1 MGTPTRERVLPP
13 RAAPRGRLR
22 HPLARMRLFELQT
35 GLGGPTPLVRAG
47 RPAAP
52 PVRLRM
58 VSRRG
63 FRRLTAALA
72 VTVVAVAGA
81 AEGSETALRVG
92 SKSFTESYVIAEIV
106 SRIAEQV
113 GEAPVERR
121 FGLGGTGIAFGALAS
136 GEIDVY
142 PEYTGTISRAILN
155 DPSLTGVPAL
165 RARLRSRGLI
175 ISEPLGFANTYALA
189 VRRDT
194 AARLGLRAISDLSRH
209 PGLTAAFDP
218 GFLNRDDGWP
228 GLQRHYGLRFT
239 AVRGM
244 EHALTYPALSS
255 GRVDVIDVF
264 STDGQ
269 LARADLV
276 VLADDRRFFPEY
288 AAVLLA
294 RASLA
299 DRLPRTWAALQ
310 QRLAGRIDNAAMA
323 RLNREVELDR
333 RTFAQAAAA
342 FLGEREAAG
351 ADIARRQ
358 LGRALMTLTVEHLV
372 LVTASLAVAIALGLP
387 LGLLAAR
394 HRLFGQIELMGI
406 GVLQTIPALAL
417 LAFMIPLFGIGRM
430 PALVALCLYALLPIV
445 RNTYAGVSSLDRQ
458 LLDMA
463 AVMRLNGW
471 QRLAWIE
478 LPLAAVTIM
487 AGIKTA
493 AVLTVGT
500 ATLAAFIGGGGYGT
514 LIVTGLALND
524 VPTILAGAIPA
535 AVMALAIHVAFEAL
549 DRLVVPRPL
558 RGAFGIAR

>member
-1 MGTPTRERVLPP
+1 M
-13 RAAPRGRLR
+13 ASWHHRLGAI
-22 HPLARMRLFELQT
+22 L
-35 GLGGPTPLVRAG
+35 
-47 RPAAP
+47 
-52 PVRLRM
+52 
-58 VSRRG
+58 
-63 FRRLTAALA
+63 
-72 VTVVAVAGA
+72 VVAAATLAGTGDGGA
-81 AEGSETALRVG
+81 TPVRVG
-92 SKSFTESYVIAEIV
+92 SKSFTESYLIAEIV
-106 SRIAEQV
+106 ARIAEQV

-121 FGLGGTGIAFGALAS
+121 FGLGGTGMVYGALAG
-136 GEIDVY
+136 GEIDLY
-142 PEYTGTISRAILN
+142 PEYTGTISRAILK
-155 DPSLTGVPAL
+155 DSSVTTVPAL
-165 RARLRSRGLI
+165 RARIRPRGLI
-175 ISEPLGFANTYALA
+175 ISDPLGFANTYALA

-194 AARLGLRAISDLSRH
+194 AARLGLRRISDLDRH
-209 PGLTAAFDP
+209 PRLTAAFDP
-218 GFLNRDDGWP
+218 GFLDRDDGWP
-228 GLQRHYGLRFT
+228 GLQHHYGLRLA

-244 EHALTYPALSS
+244 EHALTYPALIS

-269 LARADLV
+269 LARTDLV
-276 VLADDRRFFPEY
+276 VLTDDRRFFPDY
-288 AAVLLA
+288 AAALLA

-299 DRLPRTWAALQ
+299 ARLPRTWAALQ
-310 QRLAGRIDNAAMA
+310 QRLGGRIDNATMA
-323 RLNREVELDR
+323 RLNAEVELDR

-342 FLGEREAAG
+342 FLGEREAADAG
-351 ADIARRQ
+351 TARRR
-358 LGRALMTLTVEHLV
+358 LGRDLATRTVEHLV
-372 LVTASLAVAIALGLP
+372 LVAASLAVAIAVGLP

-394 HRLFGQIELMGI
+394 HRFLGQIELMGI
-406 GVLQTIPALAL
+406 SVLQTVPALAL
-417 LAFMIPLFGIGRM
+417 LAFMIPLFGIGRV

-463 AVMRLNGW
+463 AVMGLSGR

-535 AVMALAIHVAFEAL
+535 ALMALAIHVAFEAL

-558 RGAFGIAR
+558 RGSPGRAR

>member
-1 MGTPTRERVLPP
+1 MASG
-13 RAAPRGRLR
+13 LR
-22 HPLARMRLFELQT
+22 R
-35 GLGGPTPLVRAG
+35 LGGLLLAAVAALAG
-47 RPAAP
+47 TTEGAAP
-52 PVRLRM
+52 PV
-58 VSRRG
+58 
-63 FRRLTAALA
+63 
-72 VTVVAVAGA
+72 
-81 AEGSETALRVG
+81 RVG

-106 SRIAEQV
+106 ARIAEQV

-121 FGLGGTGIAFGALAS
+121 FGLGGTGIVYGALAS

-155 DPSLTGVPAL
+155 DPSVTEMPTL
-165 RARLRSRGLI
+165 RARMQSRGLI

-189 VRRDT
+189 VSRDT
-194 AARLGLRAISDLSRH
+194 AARLSLRAISDLGRY

-218 GFLNRDDGWP
+218 GFLDRDDGWP
-228 GLQRHYGLRFT
+228 GLQRHYGLRLA

-244 EHALTYPALSS
+244 EHALTYPALTS

-269 LARADLV
+269 LARADLL
-276 VLADDRRFFPEY
+276 VLADDRRFFPDY

-299 DRLPRTWAALQ
+299 ERLPRTWAALE
-310 QRLAGRIDNAAMA
+310 QRIGGRIDNATMA
-323 RLNREVELDR
+323 RLNAEVELDR

-342 FLGEREAAG
+342 FLGEREGAG
-351 ADIARRQ
+351 AGTARRH
-358 LGRALMTLTVEHLV
+358 LARDLVTLTVEHLV
-372 LVTASLAVAIALGLP
+372 LVGASLAVAIALGIP

-394 HRLFGQIELMGI
+394 RRLFGQIELMGI

-417 LAFMIPLFGIGRM
+417 LAFMIPLFGIGRV

-463 AVMRLNGW
+463 AVMRLSGW

-500 ATLAAFIGGGGYGT
+500 ATLAAFVGGGGYGT

-535 AVMALAIHVAFEAL
+535 ALMALAIHVGFEAL

-558 RGAFGIAR
+558 RGSPATAR

>member
-1 MGTPTRERVLPP
+1 MASRWGRLAWLLVAGMTMLAGTAEGG
-13 RAAPRGRLR
+13 AAP
-22 HPLARMRLFELQT
+22 
-35 GLGGPTPLVRAG
+35 V
-47 RPAAP
+47 
-52 PVRLRM
+52 
-58 VSRRG
+58 
-63 FRRLTAALA
+63 
-72 VTVVAVAGA
+72 
-81 AEGSETALRVG
+81 RVG

-106 SRIAEQV
+106 ARIVAEV

-121 FGLGGTGIAFGALAS
+121 FGLGGTGIVYGALVS

-142 PEYTGTISRAILN
+142 AEYTGTISRAILN
-155 DPSLTGVPAL
+155 DPTVTDVPAL
-165 RARLRSRGLI
+165 RARTRARGLI

-194 AARLGLRAISDLSRH
+194 AARLGLRAISDLARH
-209 PGLTAAFDP
+209 PALTAAFDP
-218 GFLNRDDGWP
+218 GFLDRDDGWP
-228 GLQRHYGLRFT
+228 GLQRHYGLHLA

-244 EHALTYPALSS
+244 EHALTYPALTS

-269 LARADLV
+269 LARADVV
-276 VLADDRRFFPEY
+276 VLADDGHFFPDY

-299 DRLPRTWAALQ
+299 DRLPRTWAALER
-310 QRLAGRIDNAAMA
+310 RLRGRIDNATMA
-323 RLNREVELDR
+323 RLNAQVELDR
-333 RTFAQAAAA
+333 RSFAEAAAA
-342 FLGEREAAG
+342 FLGERDAG
-351 ADIARRQ
+351 GARTVGPG
-358 LGRALMTLTVEHLV
+358 LGRNLVTLTVEHLV
-372 LVTASLAVAIALGLP
+372 LVGASLVAAIALGLP

-394 HRLFGQIELMGI
+394 RRLLGQIELMGVS
-406 GVLQTIPALAL
+406 VLQTIPALAL
-417 LAFMIPLFGIGRM
+417 LAFMIPLLGIGRM

-445 RNTYAGVSSLDRQ
+445 RNTYAGISSLDRQ

-463 AVMRLNGW
+463 TVMRLNGW

-524 VPTILAGAIPA
+524 VPMILAGAVPA
-535 AVMALAIHVAFEAL
+535 ALMALAIHAAFEAL

-558 RGAFGIAR
+558 RGSPGRAR

>member
-1 MGTPTRERVLPP
+1 VARV
-13 RAAPRGRLR
+13 
-22 HPLARMRLFELQT
+22 
-35 GLGGPTPLVRAG
+35 V
-47 RPAAP
+47 
-52 PVRLRM
+52 
-58 VSRRG
+58 
-63 FRRLTAALA
+63 
-72 VTVVAVAGA
+72 
-81 AEGSETALRVG
+81 
-92 SKSFTESYVIAEIV
+92 
-106 SRIAEQV
+106 EQV

-121 FGLGGTGIAFGALAS
+121 FGLGGTGIVYGALA
-136 GEIDVY
+136 GGAIDVY

-155 DPSLTGVPAL
+155 DPTVTDLSAL
-165 RARLRSRGLI
+165 RARMRARGLI

-194 AARLGLRAISDLSRH
+194 AARLGLRAISDLARH
-209 PGLTAAFDP
+209 AGLTAAFDP
-218 GFLNRDDGWP
+218 GFLDRDDGWP
-228 GLQRHYGLRFT
+228 GLQRHYGLHLS

-244 EHALTYPALSS
+244 EHALTYPALTS

-276 VLADDRRFFPEY
+276 VLADDRRFFPDY

-294 RASLA
+294 HASLA
-299 DRLPRTWAALQ
+299 ERLPRTWAALER
-310 QRLAGRIDNAAMA
+310 RLGGRIDNATMA
-323 RLNREVELDR
+323 RLNAQVEQDR
-333 RTFAQAAAA
+333 RSFAEVAAA
-342 FLGEREAAG
+342 FLGGRDAG
-351 ADIARRQ
+351 GAGSAGPS
-358 LGRALMTLTVEHLV
+358 LGRNLMTLTVEHLV
-372 LVTASLAVAIALGLP
+372 LVGASLAVAIALGLP

-394 HRLFGQIELMGI
+394 RRLLGQIELMGI
-406 GVLQTIPALAL
+406 SVLQTIPALAL
-417 LAFMIPLFGIGRM
+417 LAFMIPLLGIGRV

-445 RNTYAGVSSLDRQ
+445 RNTYAGISSLDRQ

-463 AVMRLNGW
+463 MVMRLNGW

-524 VPTILAGAIPA
+524 VPTILAGAVPA
-535 AVMALAIHVAFEAL
+535 ALMALAIHAAFEAL
-549 DRLVVPRPL
+549 DRVVVPRPL
-558 RGAFGIAR
+558 RGSPGRAR

>member
-1 MGTPTRERVLPP
+1 M
-13 RAAPRGRLR
+13 ASR
-22 HPLARMRLFELQT
+22 HRQLA
-35 GLGGPTPLVRAG
+35 GLLVA
-47 RPAAP
+47 
-52 PVRLRM
+52 
-58 VSRRG
+58 
-63 FRRLTAALA
+63 
-72 VTVVAVAGA
+72 AVATLAGT
-81 AEGSETALRVG
+81 AEGSATPVRVG

-106 SRIAEQV
+106 ARIAEQV

-121 FGLGGTGIAFGALAS
+121 FGLGGTGIVYGALAS

-155 DPSLTGVPAL
+155 DPSVTDMRAL
-165 RARLRSRGLI
+165 RARMQPRRLI

-189 VRRDT
+189 VLRDT
-194 AARLGLRAISDLSRH
+194 ASRLGLRAISDLRRH

-218 GFLNRDDGWP
+218 GFLDRDDGWP
-228 GLQRHYGLRFT
+228 GLQRHYGLRLA

-244 EHALTYPALSS
+244 EHALTYPALTS

-276 VLADDRRFFPEY
+276 VLADDRRFFPDY

-310 QRLAGRIDNAAMA
+310 QRLGGRIDNATMA
-323 RLNREVELDR
+323 RLNADVEVDR
-333 RTFAQAAAA
+333 RTFAEAAAA
-342 FLGEREAAG
+342 FLGERDAAG
-351 ADIARRQ
+351 AGAPRRH
-358 LGRALMTLTVEHLV
+358 LGRDLMTLTVEHLIQV
-372 LVTASLAVAIALGLP
+372 GASLAVAIAVGLP

-417 LAFMIPLFGIGRM
+417 LAFMIPLFGI
-430 PALVALCLYALLPIV
+430 
-445 RNTYAGVSSLDRQ
+445 DR
-458 LLDMA
+458 A
-463 AVMRLNGW
+463 AVMRLSGW
-471 QRLAWIE
+471 QRLAWVE

-514 LIVTGLALND
+514 FIVTGLALND
-524 VPTILAGAIPA
+524 VPTILAGAVPA
-535 AVMALAIHVAFEAL
+535 ALMALAIHVAFEAL

-558 RGAFGIAR
+558 RGSPGTAR

>member
-1 MGTPTRERVLPP
+1 M
-13 RAAPRGRLR
+13 ALR
-22 HPLARMRLFELQT
+22 H
-35 GLGGPTPLVRAG
+35 
-47 RPAAP
+47 
-52 PVRLRM
+52 
-58 VSRRG
+58 
-63 FRRLTAALA
+63 RRLGALL
-72 VTVVAVAGA
+72 VVAVATLAGA
-81 AEGSETALRVG
+81 AGGGATPVRVG
-92 SKSFTESYVIAEIV
+92 SKSFTESYLIAEIV
-106 SRIAEQV
+106 ARIAEQV

-121 FGLGGTGIAFGALAS
+121 LGLGGTGIVYGALAS
-136 GEIDVY
+136 GEIDIY

-155 DPSLTGVPAL
+155 DRSATDVPAL
-165 RARLRSRGLI
+165 RARMRPRGLI

-194 AARLGLRAISDLSRH
+194 AARLGLRSISDLDRH

-218 GFLNRDDGWP
+218 GFLDRDDGWP
-228 GLQRHYGLRFT
+228 GLQHRYGLRLA

-244 EHALTYPALSS
+244 EHALTYPALIS

-276 VLADDRRFFPEY
+276 VLADDQHFFPDY

-310 QRLAGRIDNAAMA
+310 QRLGRRIDDATMA
-323 RLNREVELDR
+323 RLNAEVELDH

-342 FLGEREAAG
+342 FLGEREGAG
-351 ADIARRQ
+351 AGTARRR
-358 LGRALMTLTVEHLV
+358 LGRDLVTLTGEHLV
-372 LVTASLAVAIALGLP
+372 LVGASLAVAIAFGLP
-387 LGLLAAR
+387 LGLFAAR
-394 HRLFGQIELMGI
+394 HRLLGQIELMGI
-406 GVLQTIPALAL
+406 GVLQTVPALAL
-417 LAFMIPLFGIGRM
+417 LAFMIPLFGIGRV

-445 RNTYAGVSSLDRQ
+445 RNTYAGVSSLDRE

-463 AVMRLNGW
+463 AVMRLNGR
-471 QRLAWIE
+471 QRLTWIE

-524 VPTILAGAIPA
+524 VPTILAGAVPA
-535 AVMALAIHVAFEAL
+535 ALMALAIHLAFEAL

-558 RGAFGIAR
+558 RGSPGRAR